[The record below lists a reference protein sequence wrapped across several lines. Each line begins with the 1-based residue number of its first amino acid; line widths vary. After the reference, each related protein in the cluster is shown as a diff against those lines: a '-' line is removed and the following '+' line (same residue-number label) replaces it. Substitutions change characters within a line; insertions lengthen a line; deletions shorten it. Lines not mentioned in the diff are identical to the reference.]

1 MQVLIVDDDHD
12 MRAALS
18 ETLEMEG
25 HKTKCVANG
34 QEALDHLRTGE
45 TPCVILLDLM
55 MPVMN
60 GWQFREHQ
68 LGDEALAA
76 IPLVVITAD
85 GNAARKARDL
95 SADGFLQK
103 PLRPDELL
111 ATVAKYCSDPV

>member
-25 HKTKCVANG
+25 HQTKCVSNG
-34 QEALDHLRTGE
+34 QEALDHLRTGAV
-45 TPCVILLDLM
+45 PCLILLDLM

-60 GWQFREHQ
+60 GWQFRERQ
-68 LGDEALAA
+68 REDTGLAG

-85 GNAARKARDL
+85 GHAARKAKEL
-95 SADGFLQK
+95 SADDYLQK
-103 PLRPDELL
+103 PLRPEQL
-111 ATVAKYCSDPV
+111 